1 MVDQEGNK
9 YLSGSQTVL
18 KPSGS
23 AEQNTPVAFFKL
35 CWIQKSEFFLV
46 ALKCSPVP
54 CLFFFFPCKSF
65 CLNLRGQTPDSWGLV
80 IPSTRMPWSTQG
92 QEGTRGQPRRQTLL
106 LQMLEG
112 LGLSLYKPTGMS
124 SPHGKGGKAPSGSGF
139 VS

>member
-23 AEQNTPVAFFKL
+23 VEQNTPVAFFKL

-54 CLFFFFPCKSF
+54 CLFFFSH
-65 CLNLRGQTPDSWGLV
+65 V
-80 IPSTRMPWSTQG
+80 
-92 QEGTRGQPRRQTLL
+92 
-106 LQMLEG
+106 
-112 LGLSLYKPTGMS
+112 SL
-124 SPHGKGGKAPSGSGF
+124 F
-139 VS
+139 VLI